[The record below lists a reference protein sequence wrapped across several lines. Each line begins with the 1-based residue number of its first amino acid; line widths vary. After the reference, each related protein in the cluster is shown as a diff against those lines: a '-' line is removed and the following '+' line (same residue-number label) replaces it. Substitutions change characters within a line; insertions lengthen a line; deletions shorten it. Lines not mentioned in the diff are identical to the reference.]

1 LGVGSSGNLFYA
13 PTILTSLSNITQ
25 VSACYF
31 HTIFLT
37 NAGNVYAAGYN
48 DVGQL
53 GLGDVANRNIP
64 TQISTLSNVSSI
76 VCRGSFA
83 FANLPP
89 QMYSWGQN
97 FYGETGVNY
106 TRGIRS
112 SPQWVSSLNGLT
124 VKDIGAFY
132 YDTFYLLENGTLF
145 GNG

>member
-1 LGVGSSGNLFYA
+1 V
-13 PTILTSLSNITQ
+13 TTSSNITQ
-25 VSACYF
+25 ICGCQF
-31 HTIFLT
+31 HTNFLT
-37 NAGNVYAAGYN
+37 KAGIVYAAGLN

-53 GLGDVANRNIP
+53 GLGDFVNRDIP
-64 TQISTLSNVSSI
+64 TQLTTLSNVSSI
-76 VCRGSFA
+76 DCGWSFT

-97 FYGETGVNY
+97 LYGETGVNH
-106 TRGIRS
+106 TIGIRTT
-112 SPQWVSSLNGLT
+112 PQWVSTLNGLP

>member
-1 LGVGSSGNLFYA
+1 V
-13 PTILTSLSNITQ
+13 TSLSDITQ
-25 VSACYF
+25 ICACQF
-31 HTIFLT
+31 HTNFLT
-37 NAGNVYAAGYN
+37 KSGNVYVTGYN
-48 DVGQL
+48 GAGQL
-53 GLGDVANRNIP
+53 GLGDFVNRDIP
-64 TQISTLSNVSSI
+64 TQLTTLTNVSSI
-76 VCRGSFA
+76 VCGLSFT

-97 FYGETGVNY
+97 AYGETGVNH

-112 SPQWVSSLNGLT
+112 TPQWVSTLNGLT